1 MDRPRIAVSLEELG
15 TAIRLWI
22 RAAPPSIWNRDE
34 QYERLKAMKRHDP
47 MRAPD
52 PRGDLAAWITDRFV
66 RARWEVSRPEP
77 EMPRSP
83 PPWSGHREP
92 ADEERP

>member
-1 MDRPRIAVSLEELG
+1 MDRPRIAVSIEELG

-66 RARWEVSRPEP
+66 RADWRVTRAEPQRPGTP
-77 EMPRSP
+77 PAAP
-83 PPWSGHREP
+83 PPGGP
-92 ADEERP
+92 ASPERR